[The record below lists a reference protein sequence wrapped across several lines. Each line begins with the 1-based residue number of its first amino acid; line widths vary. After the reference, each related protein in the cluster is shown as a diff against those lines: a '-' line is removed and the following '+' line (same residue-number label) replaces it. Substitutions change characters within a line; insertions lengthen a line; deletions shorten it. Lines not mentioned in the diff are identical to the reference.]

1 MKVKKLDR
9 GLCRG
14 RLQQFPKT
22 RTQHTS
28 PREDPSIR
36 VQGKYSRAVHDTT
49 VLDLPLGF
57 LHTTGRWYRSG

>member
-1 MKVKKLDR
+1 MKVKKLGR

-28 PREDPSIR
+28 PREDPSTR
-36 VQGKYSRAVHDTT
+36 VQGKYSRAVHDT
-49 VLDLPLGF
+49 G
-57 LHTTGRWYRSG
+57 